1 MLVKI
6 SEAAKELDVCSEH
19 VRRMIRRGF
28 WPAYK
33 LSPKVT
39 RVDLDEIKAAAKLTP
54 NTPVNK

>member
-19 VRRMIRRGF
+19 VRRMIRAGL

-33 LSPKVT
+33 LGSKT
-39 RVDLDEIKAAAKLTP
+39 IRVDLDEIKAAAK
-54 NTPVNK
+54 VRSE